1 MKDIADFTRQLHNVE
16 TTPAIQLASM
26 GPARPMMLEHRQ
38 LFTRLFGTPDM
49 QAHYVTTKKTFD
61 ANKLIEKVEA
71 DGWVRLATQ
80 FYCIIEENKHKPTEC
95 VYVRDNML
103 LFFGINYRKKEANQ
117 KSGPYMLDE
126 LEGIAGDLVQTDQLT
141 FLTLFDSNSKYDDK
155 PILSISEA
163 LKEMIVP
170 DSTSPSIGIISVD
183 NGDFYVKRFSL
194 EGKTPD
200 FTYPD
205 LHYGE
210 GFEEF
215 HKNLLDRLDKNTKG
229 LVLLHGDPGTG
240 KTQYI
245 RLLLKELAVLNKSI
259 IYAPPSISA
268 NLTEPAMIEFISSW
282 IMDEERDCILLIEDA
297 EPLLESR
304 DNSGRSTGISNLL
317 NMTDGLLNDILGLTV
332 IATFNTQ
339 ISKIDS
345 ALLRPK
351 RLLARKE
358 FKKLPKEMFV
368 TLAETLKMD
377 LPEITYPASLAEFY
391 SSNIENTVLTHGVVV
406 KENRLG
412 FGK

>member
-1 MKDIADFTRQLHNVE
+1 
-16 TTPAIQLASM
+16 M
-26 GPARPMMLEHRQ
+26 GPARPMMLEHRS

-49 QAHYVTTKKTFD
+49 QVHYVTTKKTFD
-61 ANKLIEKVEA
+61 AARVIQKVEV
-71 DGWVRLATQ
+71 DGWVKLASQ
-80 FYCIIEENKHKPTEC
+80 FYCIIEEDKHKPTEC
-95 VYVRDNML
+95 VYVKENMML
-103 LFFGINYRKKEANQ
+103 SFGINYRKKEANQ

-126 LEGIAGDLVQTDQLT
+126 LEGIAGELEQADQLT
-141 FLTLFDSNSKYDDK
+141 FYTLFESNPKYDVS
-155 PILSISEA
+155 PILSISLA
-163 LKEMIVP
+163 LKDMIVP
-170 DSTSPSIGIISVD
+170 DSDSPSIGIISQD

-194 EGKTPD
+194 EGKTPE
-200 FTYPD
+200 FNYPD

-210 GFEEF
+210 GFEDF

-229 LVLLHGDPGTG
+229 LVLLHGEPGTG

-245 RLLLKELAVLNKSI
+245 RILLKELAALNKSI

-304 DNSGRSTGISNLL
+304 DNTGRSTGISNLL

-368 TLAETLKMD
+368 NLAEALKMD

-391 SSNIENTVLTHGVVV
+391 SSNIESTVLTHGIVV